1 MTSPPDPRRER
12 FAQRIRRKEARSLRA
27 RRQKS
32 DSLWVGIG
40 TFGMVGWSIAIP
52 TVIGIA
58 IGLWLDANVPQS
70 FSWTL
75 SLMVGGVIL
84 GCLNAWYWV
93 SREQRLI
100 TYEDHDDGDTDEH
113 E

>member
-1 MTSPPDPRRER
+1 MPSPPDPRRER
-12 FAQRIRRKEARSLRA
+12 FARRIRQKEARSLRA

-40 TFGMVGWSIAIP
+40 TFGMVGWSVAIP
-52 TVIGIA
+52 TILGIA
-58 IGLWLDANVPQS
+58 TGLWLDANAPQS

-75 SLMVGGVIL
+75 TLMITGVIL
-84 GCLNAWYWV
+84 GCLNTWYWV

-100 TYEDHDDGDTDEH
+100 RHNDHDNGDDDGH